1 MKGLLIKDFKLM
13 LMQKNFFIIII
24 VVACLIS
31 ISSQDPTFMIGFIT
45 LILSLFTVSTI
56 SYDEFDNGY
65 PFLLTLPFSRK
76 TYVLEKYV
84 YGLILGTGAWI
95 VSVMICSLML
105 IVQGKPVTSD
115 MLIGAFVILPMFL
128 VIESLMIPVHLRFGG
143 EKGRYALIACVGVLV
158 VIGFVVMKIVEIFHI
173 GSTAVPGLK
182 SEPIIDIMISVKP
195 LEEVDKKHKEFENIG
210 YEYLGELGIK

>member
-173 GSTAVPGLK
+173 NVLPLILAIDALGPVMFMMILLMIGFLIMLVSLK
-182 SEPIIDIMISVKP
+182 VSLSIMNK
-195 LEEVDKKHKEFENIG
+195 KEF
-210 YEYLGELGIK
+210 

>member
-95 VSVMICSLML
+95 VSVIICSLML

-173 GSTAVPGLK
+173 DILPLILAIDALGPVMFMVILLMIGFLIMLVSLK
-182 SEPIIDIMISVKP
+182 VSLSIMNK
-195 LEEVDKKHKEFENIG
+195 KEF
-210 YEYLGELGIK
+210 

>member
-13 LMQKNFFIIII
+13 LIQKSFFIIII

-95 VSVMICSLML
+95 VSVIICGLML

-143 EKGRYALIACVGVLV
+143 EKGRYALIACAGVLV

-173 GSTAVPGLK
+173 DVLPLILAIDALGPVMFMVILLMIGFLIMLVSLK
-182 SEPIIDIMISVKP
+182 VSLSIMNK
-195 LEEVDKKHKEFENIG
+195 KEF
-210 YEYLGELGIK
+210 

>member
-24 VVACLIS
+24 VVACLMS

-173 GSTAVPGLK
+173 DVLPLILAIDALGPVMFMVILLMIGFLIMLVSLK
-182 SEPIIDIMISVKP
+182 VSLSIMNK
-195 LEEVDKKHKEFENIG
+195 KEF
-210 YEYLGELGIK
+210 

>member
-84 YGLILGTGAWI
+84 YGLILGTGGWI

-173 GSTAVPGLK
+173 DVLPLILAIDALDPVMFMVILLMIGFLIMLVSLK
-182 SEPIIDIMISVKP
+182 VSLSIMNK
-195 LEEVDKKHKEFENIG
+195 KEF
-210 YEYLGELGIK
+210 

>member
-1 MKGLLIKDFKLM
+1 MKGLLIKDFKLI

-173 GSTAVPGLK
+173 DVLPLILAIDALGPVMFMMILLMIGFLIMLVSLK
-182 SEPIIDIMISVKP
+182 VSLSIMNK
-195 LEEVDKKHKEFENIG
+195 KEF
-210 YEYLGELGIK
+210 

>member
-95 VSVMICSLML
+95 VSVIICSLML

-143 EKGRYALIACVGVLV
+143 EKGRYALIACAGVLV

-173 GSTAVPGLK
+173 DVLPLILAIDALGPVMFMVILLMIGFLVMLVSLK
-182 SEPIIDIMISVKP
+182 VSLSIMNK
-195 LEEVDKKHKEFENIG
+195 KEF
-210 YEYLGELGIK
+210 

>member
-45 LILSLFTVSTI
+45 FILSLFTVSTI

-143 EKGRYALIACVGVLV
+143 EKGRYALIACAGVLV

-173 GSTAVPGLK
+173 DVLPLILAIDALGPVMFMVILLMIGFLIMLVSLK
-182 SEPIIDIMISVKP
+182 VSLSIMNK
-195 LEEVDKKHKEFENIG
+195 KEF
-210 YEYLGELGIK
+210 

>member
-173 GSTAVPGLK
+173 DVLPLILA
-182 SEPIIDIMISVKP
+182 IDALGPVMFMVILLMIGFLIMLVSLNVSLSIMNK
-195 LEEVDKKHKEFENIG
+195 KEF
-210 YEYLGELGIK
+210 

>member
-173 GSTAVPGLK
+173 DVLPLILAIDALGPVMFMMILLMIGFLIMLISLK
-182 SEPIIDIMISVKP
+182 VSLSIMNK
-195 LEEVDKKHKEFENIG
+195 KEF
-210 YEYLGELGIK
+210 

>member
-13 LMQKNFFIIII
+13 LMQKSFFIIII

-84 YGLILGTGAWI
+84 YGLILGTGGWI

-173 GSTAVPGLK
+173 DVLPLILAIDALGPVMFMVILWMIGFLIMLVSLK
-182 SEPIIDIMISVKP
+182 VSLSIMNK
-195 LEEVDKKHKEFENIG
+195 KEF
-210 YEYLGELGIK
+210 

>member
-84 YGLILGTGAWI
+84 YGLILGAGAWI

-173 GSTAVPGLK
+173 DVLPLILAIDALGPVMFMMILLMIGFLIMLVSLK
-182 SEPIIDIMISVKP
+182 VSLSIMNK
-195 LEEVDKKHKEFENIG
+195 KEF
-210 YEYLGELGIK
+210 

>member
-13 LMQKNFFIIII
+13 LMQKSFFIIII

-143 EKGRYALIACVGVLV
+143 EKGRYALIACAGVLV

-173 GSTAVPGLK
+173 DVLPLILAIDALGPVMFMVILLMIGFLIMLVSLK
-182 SEPIIDIMISVKP
+182 VSLSIMNK
-195 LEEVDKKHKEFENIG
+195 KEF
-210 YEYLGELGIK
+210 

>member
-13 LMQKNFFIIII
+13 LMQKSFFIIII
-24 VVACLIS
+24 VVAGLIS

-45 LILSLFTVSTI
+45 FILSLFTVSTI

-173 GSTAVPGLK
+173 DVLPLILAIDALGPVMFMVILLMIGFLIMLVSLK
-182 SEPIIDIMISVKP
+182 VSLSIMNK
-195 LEEVDKKHKEFENIG
+195 KEF
-210 YEYLGELGIK
+210 

>member
-84 YGLILGTGAWI
+84 YGLVLGTGAWI

-173 GSTAVPGLK
+173 DVLPLILAIDALGPVMFMVILLMIGFLIMLVSLK
-182 SEPIIDIMISVKP
+182 VSLSIMNK
-195 LEEVDKKHKEFENIG
+195 KEF
-210 YEYLGELGIK
+210 

>member
-1 MKGLLIKDFKLM
+1 MKCLLIKDFKLM

-173 GSTAVPGLK
+173 DVLPLILAIDALGPVMFMVILLMIGFLIMLVSLK
-182 SEPIIDIMISVKP
+182 VSLSIMNK
-195 LEEVDKKHKEFENIG
+195 KEF
-210 YEYLGELGIK
+210 

>member
-84 YGLILGTGAWI
+84 YGLILGAGAWI

-173 GSTAVPGLK
+173 NVLPLILAIDALGPVMFMVILLMIGFLIMLVSLK
-182 SEPIIDIMISVKP
+182 VSLSIMNK
-195 LEEVDKKHKEFENIG
+195 KEF
-210 YEYLGELGIK
+210 

>member
-13 LMQKNFFIIII
+13 LMQKSFFIIII

-31 ISSQDPTFMIGFIT
+31 ISSQDPIFMIGFIT

-84 YGLILGTGAWI
+84 YGLILGTGGWI

-173 GSTAVPGLK
+173 DVLPLILAIDALGPVMFMVILLMIGFLIMLVSLK
-182 SEPIIDIMISVKP
+182 VSLSIMNK
-195 LEEVDKKHKEFENIG
+195 KEF
-210 YEYLGELGIK
+210 

>member
-45 LILSLFTVSTI
+45 FILSLFTVSTI

-84 YGLILGTGAWI
+84 YGLILGAGAWI

-158 VIGFVVMKIVEIFHI
+158 VIGFVVMKIVEIFHVLPLILAIDALGPVMFMVILLMI
-173 GSTAVPGLK
+173 GFLVMLVSLK
-182 SEPIIDIMISVKP
+182 VSLSIMNK
-195 LEEVDKKHKEFENIG
+195 KEF
-210 YEYLGELGIK
+210 

>member
-95 VSVMICSLML
+95 VSVIICSLML

-143 EKGRYALIACVGVLV
+143 EKGRYALIACAGVLV

-173 GSTAVPGLK
+173 NVLPLILAIDALGPVMFMVILLMIGFLVMLVSLK
-182 SEPIIDIMISVKP
+182 VSLSIMNK
-195 LEEVDKKHKEFENIG
+195 KEF
-210 YEYLGELGIK
+210 

>member
-13 LMQKNFFIIII
+13 LMQKSFFIIII

-95 VSVMICSLML
+95 VSVIICGLML

-143 EKGRYALIACVGVLV
+143 EKGRYALIACAGVLV

-173 GSTAVPGLK
+173 DVLPLILAIDALGPVMFMMILLMIGFLVMLVSLK
-182 SEPIIDIMISVKP
+182 VSLSIMNK
-195 LEEVDKKHKEFENIG
+195 KEF
-210 YEYLGELGIK
+210 

>member
-13 LMQKNFFIIII
+13 LMQKSFFIIII

-95 VSVMICSLML
+95 VSVIICGLML

-143 EKGRYALIACVGVLV
+143 EKGRYALIACAGVLV
-158 VIGFVVMKIVEIFHI
+158 VIGFVMMKIVEIFHI
-173 GSTAVPGLK
+173 DVLPLILAIDALGPVMFMMILLMIGFLVMLVSLK
-182 SEPIIDIMISVKP
+182 VSLSIMNK
-195 LEEVDKKHKEFENIG
+195 KEF
-210 YEYLGELGIK
+210 

>member
-173 GSTAVPGLK
+173 DVLPLILAIDALGPVMFMMILLMIGFLVMLVSLK
-182 SEPIIDIMISVKP
+182 VSLSIMNK
-195 LEEVDKKHKEFENIG
+195 KEF
-210 YEYLGELGIK
+210 

>member
-13 LMQKNFFIIII
+13 LMQKSFFIIII

-84 YGLILGTGAWI
+84 YGLILGAGAWI

-173 GSTAVPGLK
+173 DVLPLILAIDALGPVMFMVILLMIGFLIMLVSLK
-182 SEPIIDIMISVKP
+182 VSLSIMNK
-195 LEEVDKKHKEFENIG
+195 KEF
-210 YEYLGELGIK
+210 

>member
-173 GSTAVPGLK
+173 DVLPLILAIDALGPVMFMVILLMIGFLIMLVSLK
-182 SEPIIDIMISVKP
+182 VSLSIMN
-195 LEEVDKKHKEFENIG
+195 KK
-210 YEYLGELGIK
+210 EL

>member
-173 GSTAVPGLK
+173 NVLPLILAIDALGPVMFMVILLMIGFLVMLVSLK
-182 SEPIIDIMISVKP
+182 VSLSIMNK
-195 LEEVDKKHKEFENIG
+195 KEF
-210 YEYLGELGIK
+210 

>member
-84 YGLILGTGAWI
+84 YGLILGAGAWI

-173 GSTAVPGLK
+173 DVLPLILAIDALGPVMFMVILLMIGFLVMLVSLK
-182 SEPIIDIMISVKP
+182 VSLSIMNK
-195 LEEVDKKHKEFENIG
+195 KEF
-210 YEYLGELGIK
+210 

>member
-84 YGLILGTGAWI
+84 YGLILGIGAWI

-173 GSTAVPGLK
+173 NVLPLILAIDALGPVMFMVILLMIGFLIMLVSLK
-182 SEPIIDIMISVKP
+182 VSLSIMNK
-195 LEEVDKKHKEFENIG
+195 KEF
-210 YEYLGELGIK
+210 

>member
-84 YGLILGTGAWI
+84 YGLILGTGGWI

-173 GSTAVPGLK
+173 DVLPLILAIDALSPVMFMVILLMIGFLIMLVSLK
-182 SEPIIDIMISVKP
+182 VSLSIMNK
-195 LEEVDKKHKEFENIG
+195 KEF
-210 YEYLGELGIK
+210 

>member
-45 LILSLFTVSTI
+45 FILSLFTVSTI

-84 YGLILGTGAWI
+84 YGLILGTGSWI
-95 VSVMICSLML
+95 VSVIICDLML

-128 VIESLMIPVHLRFGG
+128 VIESLMIPAHLRFGG

-173 GSTAVPGLK
+173 DVLPLILAIDALGPVMFMVILLMIGFLIMLVSLK
-182 SEPIIDIMISVKP
+182 VSLSIMNK
-195 LEEVDKKHKEFENIG
+195 KEF
-210 YEYLGELGIK
+210 

>member
-31 ISSQDPTFMIGFIT
+31 ISSQDPIFMIGFIT

-105 IVQGKPVTSD
+105 IVQGKPVSSD

-173 GSTAVPGLK
+173 DVLPLILAIDALGPVMFMVILLMIGFLIMLVSLK
-182 SEPIIDIMISVKP
+182 VSLSIMNK
-195 LEEVDKKHKEFENIG
+195 KEF
-210 YEYLGELGIK
+210 

>member
-13 LMQKNFFIIII
+13 LMQKSFFIIII

-143 EKGRYALIACVGVLV
+143 EKGRYALIACAGVLV
-158 VIGFVVMKIVEIFHI
+158 VIGLVMMKIVEIFHI
-173 GSTAVPGLK
+173 DVLPLILAIDALGPVMFMMILLMIGFLVMLVSLK
-182 SEPIIDIMISVKP
+182 VSLSIMNK
-195 LEEVDKKHKEFENIG
+195 KEF
-210 YEYLGELGIK
+210 

>member
-24 VVACLIS
+24 VVAGLIS

-173 GSTAVPGLK
+173 NVLPLILAIDALGPVMFMVILLMIGFLIMLVSLK
-182 SEPIIDIMISVKP
+182 VSLSIMNK
-195 LEEVDKKHKEFENIG
+195 KEF
-210 YEYLGELGIK
+210 

>member
-95 VSVMICSLML
+95 VSVIICSLML

-143 EKGRYALIACVGVLV
+143 EKGRYALIACAGVLV

-173 GSTAVPGLK
+173 NVLPLILAIDALGPVMFMVILLMIGFLIMLVSLK
-182 SEPIIDIMISVKP
+182 VSLSIMNK
-195 LEEVDKKHKEFENIG
+195 KEF
-210 YEYLGELGIK
+210 

>member
-95 VSVMICSLML
+95 VSVIICGLML
-105 IVQGKPVTSD
+105 IAQGKPVTSD
-115 MLIGAFVILPMFL
+115 MLIGAFVILPMLL

-173 GSTAVPGLK
+173 DVLPLILAIDALGPVMFMVILLMIGFLIMLVSLK
-182 SEPIIDIMISVKP
+182 VSLSIMNK
-195 LEEVDKKHKEFENIG
+195 KEF
-210 YEYLGELGIK
+210 

>member
-45 LILSLFTVSTI
+45 FILSLFTVSTI

-95 VSVMICSLML
+95 VSVMICSLMF

-173 GSTAVPGLK
+173 NVLPLILAIDALGPVMFMVILLMIGFLIMLVSLK
-182 SEPIIDIMISVKP
+182 VSLSIMNK
-195 LEEVDKKHKEFENIG
+195 KEF
-210 YEYLGELGIK
+210 

>member
-105 IVQGKPVTSD
+105 IVQGNPVTSD

-173 GSTAVPGLK
+173 DVLPLILAIDALGPVMFMVILLMIGFLIMLISLK
-182 SEPIIDIMISVKP
+182 VSLSIMNK
-195 LEEVDKKHKEFENIG
+195 KEF
-210 YEYLGELGIK
+210 

>member
-158 VIGFVVMKIVEIFHI
+158 VIGFVVMKIVEIFDIDVLPLILAIDALGPVMFMVILLMI
-173 GSTAVPGLK
+173 GFLIMLVSLK
-182 SEPIIDIMISVKP
+182 VSLSIMNK
-195 LEEVDKKHKEFENIG
+195 KEF
-210 YEYLGELGIK
+210 

>member
-143 EKGRYALIACVGVLV
+143 EKGRYALIACAGVLV

-173 GSTAVPGLK
+173 NVLPLILAIDALGPVMFMVILLMIGFLVMLVSLK
-182 SEPIIDIMISVKP
+182 VSLSIMNK
-195 LEEVDKKHKEFENIG
+195 KEF
-210 YEYLGELGIK
+210 